1 MCKKAIVKPLY
12 KKGKN
17 TAAKDYWSVSLLPI
31 LSKIIE
37 RVVYNQLLE
46 VLEEHDILHR
56 YQSGFRS
63 KHSANTCFVH
73 TFNQILKGFESG
85 KSTGMILLD
94 LKKAFVTLD
103 RHILLDKMKYLAS
116 ISKTINW
123 FGTSLKKRNI
133 VVRLEKP
140 LLETGNVD
148 CGAPQGLIL
157 GSILFL
163 LHAKDIKPR
172 LKNYDFRLYAND
184 TYILYSH
191 QNVRLIERNLNYDFN
206 SLCEWFIDN
215 NLSIPFWED
224 KTKSI

>member
-17 TAAKDYWSVSLLPI
+17 TEAKNYWSVSLLPI
-31 LSKIIE
+31 LIKIIE

-46 VLEEHDILHR
+46 VLEEHDIL
-56 YQSGFRS
+56 YGFQFGFRS
-63 KHSANTCFVH
+63 KHSVNTCFVH

-103 RHILLDKMKYLAS
+103 SDVLLDKMKDLGS
-116 ISKTINW
+116 TSKTINW

-140 LLETGNVD
+140 LLETGILN
-148 CGAPQGLIL
+148 CGALQGLIL

-163 LHAKDIKPR
+163 YYTRTEELR
-172 LKNYDFRLYAND
+172 LSALRRWHVYPL
-184 TYILYSH
+184 
-191 QNVRLIERNLNYDFN
+191 
-206 SLCEWFIDN
+206 
-215 NLSIPFWED
+215 
-224 KTKSI
+224 